1 MASFLKRQ
9 LYEYRDGT
17 KKDPS
22 FESYVTT
29 ACDGISTPI
38 ENSFIHINGTAP
50 DIVNRSN
57 TISKPKTSIDELK
70 DDADCIVIN
79 NSRFYSS
86 VNIEQQTDTNRS
98 WECPDLEE
106 TVPDGITNSN
116 DPNKLKLDLC
126 FRDTILRKPVR
137 GSSLDCDE
145 LSLDCDSPD
154 VSFCHTKLS
163 LQKVVAEKYKLGE
176 LVEEMDDRFFDMTD
190 DEKTYQI
197 SNQSRNNYSDSLSL
211 CKEDANLPIG
221 PSLAHRTP
229 PPPPKPSRK
238 NSQKRTANN
247 ESGSDNHEDDFLY

>member
-29 ACDGISTPI
+29 ASDEISTPI

-57 TISKPKTSIDELK
+57 TISKPRTSTDQLK
-70 DDADCIVIN
+70 DETDCIVIN

-86 VNIEQQTDTNRS
+86 VNIELETDTDRS
-98 WECPDLEE
+98 DEYPDLKE
-106 TVPDGITNSN
+106 TLPDGILSLNN
-116 DPNKLKLDLC
+116 PNKLKLDLS

-145 LSLDCDSPD
+145 LSLDDDSPD
-154 VSFCHTKLS
+154 VTFCHTKLS

-176 LVEEMDDRFFDMTD
+176 LVEEMDDRFFDMTE

-197 SNQSRNNYSDSLSL
+197 LNQSRNNCSDSLSL
-211 CKEDANLPIG
+211 CMEDTNLSIG

-247 ESGSDNHEDDFLY
+247 ESGSDNHEDDLL

>member
-1 MASFLKRQ
+1 MASFLKQ
-9 LYEYRDGT
+9 QFYEYRDGT

-29 ACDGISTPI
+29 ASNGISTPI

-57 TISKPKTSIDELK
+57 TIKPKTSIHQLK
-70 DDADCIVIN
+70 DEADCIVIN

-86 VNIEQQTDTNRS
+86 VNIEQLTDTNRS
-98 WECPDLEE
+98 WECPNLEE
-106 TVPDGITNSN
+106 TVQDGITNPN
-116 DPNKLKLDLC
+116 NPNKLKLDLS

-145 LSLDCDSPD
+145 LSLEGDSPD

-197 SNQSRNNYSDSLSL
+197 LNQSRNNYSDSLSL
-211 CKEDANLPIG
+211 CKEDTNLPIG

>member
-29 ACDGISTPI
+29 ASDGISTPI

-57 TISKPKTSIDELK
+57 TISKPKTSTDQLK
-70 DDADCIVIN
+70 DEADCIVIN

-86 VNIEQQTDTNRS
+86 VNIDQVTDIDKS
-98 WECPDLEE
+98 GEYPDSEE
-106 TVPDGITNSN
+106 TVPDGISSPNN
-116 DPNKLKLDLC
+116 PNKFKLDLS

-145 LSLDCDSPD
+145 LNLDADSPD

-176 LVEEMDDRFFDMTD
+176 LVEEMDDRFFDMTE
-190 DEKTYQI
+190 DEKTYQLL
-197 SNQSRNNYSDSLSL
+197 NQSRNNCSDSLSL
-211 CKEDANLPIG
+211 FHEDTNLSIG

-247 ESGSDNHEDDFLY
+247 ESGSDNHEDDFL

>member
-22 FESYVTT
+22 FESYVTN
-29 ACDGISTPI
+29 ASDGISTPI

-57 TISKPKTSIDELK
+57 TISKPKTSTDQLK
-70 DDADCIVIN
+70 DEADCIVIN

-86 VNIEQQTDTNRS
+86 VSIEQVPDTDRS
-98 WECPDLEE
+98 RECPNLEK
-106 TVPDGITNSN
+106 TVPDGISRRNN
-116 DPNKLKLDLC
+116 PNKLKLDLS
-126 FRDTILRKPVR
+126 FRDTILGKPVR
-137 GSSLDCDE
+137 GNSLDCDE
-145 LSLDCDSPD
+145 LSLDADSPD

-176 LVEEMDDRFFDMTD
+176 LVEEMDDRFFDMTE
-190 DEKTYQI
+190 DEKSYQLL
-197 SNQSRNNYSDSLSL
+197 NQSPNNYPDSLSL
-211 CKEDANLPIG
+211 CKEDTNLPIG

-247 ESGSDNHEDDFLY
+247 ESGSDNHEDDFF